1 MVLVGLALVLLEN
14 LVLVVNLLPVQ
25 LEHHKLKGCFLWKCI
40 RMASLRSN
48 KSTCAMIALIALLSG
63 ISSTQI
69 PLLNAQ
75 SHSNV
80 TIDGFAFSPQD
91 TNIAPSDVVTWNV
104 MIDGFAFSPQDTNIA
119 PSDVV
124 TWNVMIDGFAFSPQ
138 DTNIAPSDV
147 VTWKNNDP
155 VIHTLWFV
163 IAENQTTY
171 LLSDPI
177 APEGSWSHT
186 FYEPLR
192 LQYYCLERLWIT
204 GNITVGWRAVAL
216 GGGRVPYAQ

>member
-91 TNIAPSDVVTWNV
+91 TNIAPSDVVTW
-104 MIDGFAFSPQDTNIA
+104 
-119 PSDVV
+119 
-124 TWNVMIDGFAFSPQ
+124 
-138 DTNIAPSDV
+138 
-147 VTWKNNDP
+147 KNNDP